1 MSPWESLL
9 IGFIGGAIG
18 CFGEILLER
27 MHIDDPVHCITTH
40 GITGLWGVV
49 VVGFFVERNP
59 LMSKSY
65 GVFKG
70 GSWNVLGVQILTA
83 VSITLWTSLTT
94 FVELYAIDKSIGL
107 RMSREKELDGA
118 DKWEH
123 GIVLNTDHN
132 MLSVTSEWTV
142 DTYGATSSNNGIQ
155 NQELI
160 IEDI

>member
-18 CFGEILLER
+18 CFGEIFLER
-27 MHIDDPVHCITTH
+27 MCIDDPVHCITTH

-49 VVGFFVERNP
+49 VVGLFVEKNP
-59 LMSKSY
+59 LMSKNY

-70 GSWNVLGVQILTA
+70 GSWKVLGVQVLTA
-83 VSITLWTSLTT
+83 VSIVLWTSLTT

-107 RMSREKELDGA
+107 RVSREKELDGA

-123 GIVLNTDHN
+123 GIFLDVNHD
-132 MLSVTSEWTV
+132 MLIVAA
-142 DTYGATSSNNGIQ
+142 GGMPSNNGIQ
-155 NQELI
+155 DQELTMEEI
-160 IEDI
+160 